1 MGAGDHQR
9 YRIDDR
15 VSTGPVESW
24 NGLDRTLDR
33 PVTIRVL
40 DPSTEIGKRVQLQAR
55 SLTRLEHPALL
66 HVLDTIDLEDRFGI
80 VTELLPEET
89 LEDRLSQQSHFSS
102 QEAITIGIQLGEAL
116 ATLHNAGFAL
126 GGLQAK
132 DVGQRKDGTV
142 VIVEGPPTSDAIGI
156 PARPSDDI
164 GALGELLHYL
174 LVGFRPQI
182 DHQGRHELHPA
193 IPAPLEQLIRR
204 SVDRDS
210 QWSDATALVL
220 SLRSLQQDFDRLPY
234 GVETTQSDYLRAER
248 TWFAP
253 VAIISVLAVLVIIT
267 GLFVT
272 RTETAPSLVGS
283 VSEVVRLEPEQTI
296 LMDNVSDSLPD
307 VAPVTSRPSSPSS
320 LLQIISIVDFDP
332 ASDNRQEHP
341 EKRKLINNGD
351 SSNGWY
357 TERYTTSD
365 FGKLKEGV
373 GLIIGLGAVP
383 QHIDW
388 LRITSSTIDW
398 SFEIFASQDTTGIW
412 QSWGEAITHRDD
424 ISGTITV
431 PLDGTP
437 AAALLLWITDLGKRL
452 PAGGHRVTISDL
464 KVSGRPLFG

>member
-1 MGAGDHQR
+1 
-9 YRIDDR
+9 
-15 VSTGPVESW
+15 
-24 NGLDRTLDR
+24 
-33 PVTIRVL
+33 
-40 DPSTEIGKRVQLQAR
+40 
-55 SLTRLEHPALL
+55 
-66 HVLDTIDLEDRFGI
+66 
-80 VTELLPEET
+80 
-89 LEDRLSQQSHFSS
+89 
-102 QEAITIGIQLGEAL
+102 
-116 ATLHNAGFAL
+116 
-126 GGLQAK
+126 
-132 DVGQRKDGTV
+132 
-142 VIVEGPPTSDAIGI
+142 
-156 PARPSDDI
+156 
-164 GALGELLHYL
+164 
-174 LVGFRPQI
+174 
-182 DHQGRHELHPA
+182 
-193 IPAPLEQLIRR
+193 
-204 SVDRDS
+204 
-210 QWSDATALVL
+210 
-220 SLRSLQQDFDRLPY
+220 
-234 GVETTQSDYLRAER
+234 VETTQSDYLRAER

-253 VAIISVLAVLVIIT
+253 VAIISVLAGLVIIT

-272 RTETAPSLVGS
+272 RTETAPSLAGS

-452 PAGGHRVTISDL
+452 PAGGHRVTISEL